1 MIQLAKTF
9 SKAWWLTAGTDTLVG
24 GSSADVFN
32 ASIGLA
38 ADGTTA
44 IATTNAID
52 SINGGAGIDT
62 LNIENTGSVNSL
74 AGTYTNIENL
84 TFIGSGTVNKT
95 AAAATGADIDV
106 TPFSGTITLK
116 QTDDTTVTLTNVTG
130 QTLALNAVATGTTLT
145 AGLAATQASVS
156 LSSLAA
162 VGNATFNV
170 AGAGLKTANLSVD
183 KTAAGTAVTV
193 ADTGTTN
200 TIEAANITATGA
212 STVTVT
218 SSALKTVTVAGAGLV
233 TLTTTTAPTTSVDAS
248 ASTGGVNL
256 VTALANTATFTGGA
270 GKDTLTVG
278 ANTHVIALG
287 AGDDSVTWTAAALG
301 AGGSIDGG
309 AGSDTVSLTAAN
321 AATATSTATLG
332 AAFAASVSNF
342 EKFGVGATGTTP
354 TVIDAQYIDGI
365 TQIVSAGSSALGTLT
380 VNNLSANSTFE
391 STAAQAAAVTLNL
404 KDTTGLSDVLNLKF
418 SAADGFANTTAGVI
432 TAAGVET
439 LNITTLDTDTTAP
452 TTVFDA
458 EVAATSVKSVVVAG
472 NVGIDLTGLT
482 AVTLTSFDAS
492 GVTATG
498 AAGAVTLTTGALTA
512 VATLTGGAGND
523 LINAAAATKAV
534 TLTGGAGIDTLTGSA
549 TVASILNGGEGN
561 DILNGG
567 AAADTING
575 GAGNDVISGGKGLDV
590 LTGGAGND
598 TFNIVFNTN
607 GNIYA
612 SITDAAAGD
621 ILNFANSG
629 TETFTTAAIT
639 LGSTA
644 VFQDYLNQAALSATG
659 DVNGVISWFQFSGN
673 TYVVEDVSAG
683 TSFVNGADSV
693 VQLTGLVNLA
703 NAVVGDHALT
713 IA

>member
-116 QTDDTTVTLTNVTG
+116 QTDDATVTLTNVTG
-130 QTLALNAVATGTTLT
+130 QTLALNAVAAGTALT
-145 AGLAATQASVS
+145 ATLAATQASVS
-156 LSSLAA
+156 LSSVAA
-162 VGNATFNV
+162 VGGATFNV

-212 STVTVT
+212 SSVTVT
-218 SSALKTVTVAGAGLV
+218 STALKTVTVAGAGLV

-256 VTALANTATFTGGA
+256 LTALANTATFTGGA

-309 AGSDTVSLTAAN
+309 AGSDTVALTAAN
-321 AATATSTATLG
+321 AATATSTAALG

-342 EKFGVGATGTTP
+342 EKFGVGATAGT

-365 TQIVSAGSSALGTLT
+365 THIVSAGSAATSTLT
-380 VNNLSANSTFE
+380 VNNLAANSTFE
-391 STAAQAAAVTLNL
+391 STAAQASAVTLNL

-575 GAGNDVISGGKGLDV
+575 GAGNDVISGGLGLDV

-598 TFNIVFNTN
+598 TFNIVANTN

-612 SITDAAAGD
+612 SITDATAGD
-621 ILNFANSG
+621 VLNFVNNG
-629 TETFTTAAIT
+629 IETFNKTAVT

-644 VFQDYLNQAALSATG
+644 VFQDFLNQAAGG
-659 DVNGVISWFQFSGN
+659 DGITVGGAISWFQFNGN
-673 TYVVEDVSAG
+673 TYVVEDNSAG
-683 TSFVNGADSV
+683 ASFVNGTDSV
-693 VQLTGLVNLA
+693 VQLTGLVNLT